1 MATGTR
7 SSVRLEEQMALLIQ
21 RMDEQNLQVKSL
33 TEHLCTRVESAEKG
47 QQQMMSALREVE
59 SSLLDKQKE
68 LRESILQEV
77 VGESILQEVVGDRG
91 RSENEQQSR
100 VPSSLTAVQKPI
112 PFDGK
117 VSWESYKTQ
126 FEMLSSMN
134 HWGDAEKATYLA
146 ISLRGAAMGVLDNL
160 PPDQRLDYNA
170 LSAALEI
177 RFGTAHQVELSR
189 MRLKSRSQRRDES
202 LPELAEDIE
211 RLTRSAY
218 PDAAANMIEVLAK
231 DQFIDALQSEDM
243 RLRVRQSRP
252 STLRQ
257 ALEAS
262 LELES
267 FELAS
272 RHRPRVVREAVLEDT
287 DPENNQSEQKAMDQL
302 VELVRRAMKEP
313 QQAQK
318 AEGQARQRRQRTVWC
333 WKCGKK
339 GHMQRECRQQ
349 PQSRQ
354 ATPPDVSQS
363 GNDQ

>member
-1 MATGTR
+1 
-7 SSVRLEEQMALLIQ
+7 MALLIQ

-33 TEHLCTRVESAEKG
+33 TEQLCTRVESAEKG

-59 SSLLDKQKE
+59 SSLLEKQRE

-77 VGESILQEVVGDRG
+77 VGDRS
-91 RSENEQQSR
+91 RSEDEQPSR
-100 VPSSLTAVQKPI
+100 VPSSPSSQTAIQKPI

-117 VSWESYKTQ
+117 VSWDSYKTQ

-134 HWGDAEKATYLA
+134 HWGDTEKATYLA
-146 ISLRGAAMGVLDNL
+146 ISLRGAAMGSWIICPQTSAWITML
-160 PPDQRLDYNA
+160 

-189 MRLKSRSQRRDES
+189 MRLKGRTQRRDES

-211 RLTRSAY
+211 RLTRCAY

-231 DQFIDALQSEDM
+231 DQFIDALQNEDM

-257 ALEAS
+257 TLEAA

-272 RHRPRVVREAVLEDT
+272 RHRPRVVREAVLEDYE
-287 DPENNQSEQKAMDQL
+287 PENNQSEQKAMDQL
-302 VELVRRAMKEP
+302 AELVRRAMKEP
-313 QQAQK
+313 RQEPK
-318 AEGQARQRRQRTVWC
+318 AEGQPRQRRQRTVWC

-349 PQSRQ
+349 PHPRQ
-354 ATPPDVSQS
+354 ATPPDVSQP